1 MLQTTIL
8 FAVIV
13 FVIVTLILV
22 ALLLFIKTKLTP
34 SGTVKIN
41 INEGSKIVE
50 VTPGGNLLST
60 LAEQKIFL
68 PSACGGKGA
77 CGQCKCRVTEGG
89 GEILP
94 TEVGFFNRKQIAAN
108 WRLGCQVKIKE
119 DMSIEVPA
127 SALSVRKW
135 ECEVI
140 SNHNVATFIK
150 EFVVKL
156 PEGEHLNFQSGGYI
170 QIDVPAVTVDYKD
183 IDVDEQYQAD
193 WEKMGLRTLKMVNPT
208 PTVRAYSMACY
219 PAEGD
224 IIKLNVRIATP
235 PFDRAA
241 GKWVDVNPGIC
252 SSYIYSLKPGDKIT
266 ISGPYGEFF
275 LPKDL
280 APETELIFVGGGAGM
295 APMRSHIMHLFK
307 TEKTS
312 RKVNFF
318 YGARALKEAFY
329 LDDYH
334 AIEKEFPNFKFH
346 LALDR
351 PDPEADAAGVPYV
364 AGFVHNVMFETYLKQ
379 HENPEDA
386 LYLMCGPP
394 MMVGAVVNLLDSL
407 GVPPENILYDNF
419 GA

>member
-1 MLQTTIL
+1 MSLYLSTI
-8 FAVIV
+8 AVFLIV
-13 FVIVTLILV
+13 ILLLVVILLV
-22 ALLLFIKTKLTP
+22 AKNYLVS
-34 SGTVKIN
+34 SGKVKVTIN
-41 INEGSKIVE
+41 GEKEIE
-50 VTPGGNLLST
+50 VNSGASLLST
-60 LAEQKIFL
+60 LSENGIFL

-127 SALSVRKW
+127 SALSVKKW
-135 ECEVI
+135 ECEVV

-183 IDVDEQYQAD
+183 IDVDPQYQED

-266 ISGPYGEFF
+266 MSGPYGEFF

-280 APETELIFVGGGAGM
+280 PAEQELIFVGGGAGM
-295 APMRSHIMHLFK
+295 APMRSHIMHLFH

-334 AIEKEFPNFKFH
+334 AIEKEFPNFKFN

-364 AGFVHNVMFETYLKQ
+364 AGFVHNVMFETYLKN
-379 HENPEDA
+379 HEAPEDA

-394 MMVGAVVNLLDSL
+394 MMVGAVVKLLDSL

>member
-1 MLQTTIL
+1 MMQTIL
-8 FAVIV
+8 FAVIF

-60 LAEQKIFL
+60 LSEQKIFL

-127 SALSVRKW
+127 SALSVKKW
-135 ECEVI
+135 ECEVV

-183 IDVDEQYQAD
+183 IDVDPQYQED

-280 APETELIFVGGGAGM
+280 SPETELIFVGGGAGM

-334 AIEKEFPNFKFH
+334 QIEEEFPNFKFN

-379 HENPEDA
+379 HEAPEDA

>member
-1 MLQTTIL
+1 MMQTIL

-127 SALSVRKW
+127 SALSVKKW
-135 ECEVI
+135 ECEVV

-183 IDVDEQYQAD
+183 IDVDDQYKED

-241 GKWVDVNPGIC
+241 GKWVPVNPGIC

-280 APETELIFVGGGAGM
+280 SPETELIFVGGGAGM

-334 AIEKEFPNFKFH
+334 AIEEEFPNFKFH

-394 MMVGAVVNLLDSL
+394 MRVGAGVNLLDSL

>member
-1 MLQTTIL
+1 MTQTIL

-60 LAEQKIFL
+60 LSEQKIFL

-94 TEVGFFNRKQIAAN
+94 TEVGFFNRKQIAAK

-127 SALSVRKW
+127 SALSVKKW
-135 ECEVI
+135 ECEVV

-183 IDVDEQYQAD
+183 IDVDPQYQED

-280 APETELIFVGGGAGM
+280 SPETELIFVGGGAGM
-295 APMRSHIMHLFK
+295 APMRSHIMHLFH
-307 TEKTS
+307 TEKTN

-334 AIEKEFPNFKFH
+334 AIEKEFPNFKFN

-379 HENPEDA
+379 HEAPEDC